1 MHPFEIKA
9 FLVTKI
15 IGIRDALK
23 YLCAVMFF
31 GLAACSAGSNHY
43 DVDRN
48 EYPLKGIDVSA
59 HNGIIDFESV
69 AADTVA
75 FVMIKATEGDDFCD
89 AMFASNYDKAKAA
102 GLLTG
107 AYHFFRFGAPGH
119 IQAYHFLNTIKG
131 REMDL
136 PLAIDV
142 EEWKNDDDV
151 PFAEVQEQL
160 KSMVEVLRSN
170 GNKVII
176 YTNRNGYNNFV
187 KGELD
192 DVPLWMCSLSG
203 EPSTDWRMWQHSHS
217 GTVAGISTAVDLDT
231 FRGNLSEFEQWLSE

>member
-1 MHPFEIKA
+1 MLPFGLKA

-15 IGIRDALK
+15 FRIGRVLK
-23 YLCAVMFF
+23 NLCVVAFF
-31 GLAACSAGSNHY
+31 VLASCSSGSNHY

-48 EYPLKGIDVSA
+48 AYPLKGIDVSA
-59 HNGIIDFESV
+59 HNGNIDFESV

-102 GLLTG
+102 GLFAG
-107 AYHFFRFGAPGH
+107 AYHFFRFGTPGH

-142 EEWKNDDDV
+142 EEWKNDDGV
-151 PFAEVQEQL
+151 PFVEVKEQL
-160 KSMVEVLRSN
+160 KRMVDVLRSN
-170 GNKVII
+170 GNKVVI

-192 DVPLWMCSLSG
+192 DVPLWICSLNG
-203 EPSTDWRMWQHSHS
+203 KPATDWRLWQHSHS
-217 GTVAGISTAVDLDT
+217 GKVAGISTPVDLDT
-231 FRGNLSEFEQWLSE
+231 FQGNLSDFELWLSE